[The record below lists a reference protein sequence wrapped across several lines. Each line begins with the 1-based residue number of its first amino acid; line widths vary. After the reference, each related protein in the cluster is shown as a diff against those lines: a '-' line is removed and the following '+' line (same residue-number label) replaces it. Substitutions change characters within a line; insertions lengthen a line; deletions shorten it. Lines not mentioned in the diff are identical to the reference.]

1 MVLSV
6 CGEVSCPA
14 PYARLAVAW
23 AVSAA
28 AAKEPALGLV
38 WLRQDTLDDAT
49 HNKAVQ
55 KTCESLR
62 LTPAQK
68 AAFRALKRKP

>member
-6 CGEVSCPA
+6 CGEVPCPA

-23 AVSAA
+23 AVSAT
-28 AAKEPALGLV
+28 AAKEPALGLA
-38 WLRQDTLDDAT
+38 WLRQDTLDTAT

-55 KTCESLR
+55 KACESLR